1 MIFIFGVGFVTGVG
15 LSLTVLFVT
24 FLDTATRVDQ
34 AVDPES
40 ALIWRET
47 ESRSLKQRGDSTV
60 SAAANALGIGYEEHP
75 AYP

>member
-1 MIFIFGVGFVTGVG
+1 MIFIFGVGFVTSVA

-24 FLDTATRVDQ
+24 FLYMAARVDQ

-47 ESRSLKQRGDSTV
+47 ESRSLKQRGDATV
-60 SAAANALGIGYEEHP
+60 LAAANAL
-75 AYP
+75 